1 MSEARN
7 GLGTGLTFEEVID
20 CIRKEG
26 EYAKGWGG
34 KDGKRK
40 LSSVEGI
47 LDGDVHSGT
56 TGQAGAPFSLADWYV
71 FAKKYWDEIPLA
83 MSNFTP
89 DGGSV
94 RIRMIKTASLL
105 IRALMIYGRPS
116 DLERLA
122 GVSSSKFPI
131 LGGGLKTFNDLSSQ
145 HGCLLP
151 SPETGALRNEAPGC
165 DPLKS

>member
-1 MSEARN
+1 MSEGRN
-7 GLGTGLTFEEVID
+7 GLGTGLTFEEVIEL
-20 CIRKEG
+20 IRKEG

-40 LSSVEGI
+40 ISAVEGI
-47 LDGDVHSGT
+47 DDHDVHAGT
-56 TGQAGAPFSLADWYV
+56 CGPAGQPFSLADWFLY
-71 FAKKYWDEIPLA
+71 AKKYWDEIPLA

-94 RIRMIKTASLL
+94 RIRMIKVASMLV
-105 IRALMIYGRPS
+105 RALMIYGRPS

-131 LGGGLKTFNDLSSQ
+131 LHGGLKAFDNLTNQ
-145 HGCLLP
+145 HGCLIP
-151 SPETGALRNEAPGC
+151 SEDTGALRNEAPGC
-165 DPLKS
+165 DPLKK